1 MAATSTGPTGPT
13 RKCVECSATGAAKC
27 GERAPSGLED
37 GLSRS
42 PELHIFQPGDGSM
55 SKENADPATLS
66 FEDSLA
72 ELEKIVAQLER
83 GDVPL
88 ADSIRIYKRGA
99 ALKARCESQLKDAQL
114 EVDQI
119 VMGPDGPR
127 TEPAKIGQ

>member
-1 MAATSTGPTGPT
+1 MTQTP
-13 RKCVECSATGAAKC
+13 
-27 GERAPSGLED
+27 
-37 GLSRS
+37 
-42 PELHIFQPGDGSM
+42 
-55 SKENADPATLS
+55 ADPATLS

-72 ELEKIVAQLER
+72 ELEKIVAHLER

>member
-1 MAATSTGPTGPT
+1 MSEAAP
-13 RKCVECSATGAAKC
+13 
-27 GERAPSGLED
+27 
-37 GLSRS
+37 
-42 PELHIFQPGDGSM
+42 
-55 SKENADPATLS
+55 DPASLS
-66 FEDSLA
+66 FEQSLA

-99 ALKARCESQLKDAQL
+99 ALKARCEGQLRDAQL

-127 TEPAKIGQ
+127 AEPARLGK

>member
-1 MAATSTGPTGPT
+1 MSTG
-13 RKCVECSATGAAKC
+13 A
-27 GERAPSGLED
+27 
-37 GLSRS
+37 
-42 PELHIFQPGDGSM
+42 
-55 SKENADPATLS
+55 ADPATLS

-83 GDVPL
+83 GDVAL

-99 ALKARCESQLKDAQL
+99 ALKARCEGQLKDAQL

-127 TEPAKIGQ
+127 AEPAKIQK

>member
-1 MAATSTGPTGPT
+1 MSQEN
-13 RKCVECSATGAAKC
+13 RD
-27 GERAPSGLED
+27 PS
-37 GLSRS
+37 
-42 PELHIFQPGDGSM
+42 Q
-55 SKENADPATLS
+55 LS
-66 FEDSLA
+66 FEDSLS
-72 ELEKIVAQLER
+72 ELEKIVSHLER

-127 TEPAKIGQ
+127 IEPAKLGQ

>member
-1 MAATSTGPTGPT
+1 MSNGKSSFTYCQLPIAHCLTTFTPM
-13 RKCVECSATGAAKC
+13 SAEA
-27 GERAPSGLED
+27 R
-37 GLSRS
+37 
-42 PELHIFQPGDGSM
+42 
-55 SKENADPATLS
+55 DPAQLS

-72 ELEKIVAQLER
+72 ELEKIVTHLER

-99 ALKARCESQLKDAQL
+99 ALKARCEAQLKDAQL

-127 TEPAKIGQ
+127 AEPAKLG

>member
-1 MAATSTGPTGPT
+1 MDREAAD
-13 RKCVECSATGAAKC
+13 ATT
-27 GERAPSGLED
+27 
-37 GLSRS
+37 
-42 PELHIFQPGDGSM
+42 M
-55 SKENADPATLS
+55 S

-83 GDVPL
+83 GDVAL

-127 TEPAKIGQ
+127 TEPAKLQK

>member
-1 MAATSTGPTGPT
+1 MTMT
-13 RKCVECSATGAAKC
+13 RES
-27 GERAPSGLED
+27 
-37 GLSRS
+37 
-42 PELHIFQPGDGSM
+42 I
-55 SKENADPATLS
+55 DPAQMS

-83 GDVPL
+83 GDVAL

-99 ALKARCESQLKDAQL
+99 ALKARCEGQLKDAQL

-127 TEPAKIGQ
+127 TEPARLGK

>member
-1 MAATSTGPTGPT
+1 MTAEA
-13 RKCVECSATGAAKC
+13 R
-27 GERAPSGLED
+27 
-37 GLSRS
+37 
-42 PELHIFQPGDGSM
+42 
-55 SKENADPATLS
+55 DPATLS

-72 ELEKIVAQLER
+72 ELEKIVAHLER

-99 ALKARCESQLKDAQL
+99 ALKAQLKDAQL

-127 TEPAKIGQ
+127 TEPAKIGS

>member
-1 MAATSTGPTGPT
+1 MP
-13 RKCVECSATGAAKC
+13 
-27 GERAPSGLED
+27 
-37 GLSRS
+37 
-42 PELHIFQPGDGSM
+42 PEA
-55 SKENADPATLS
+55 ADPATLS

-127 TEPAKIGQ
+127 TEPARFQK

>member
-1 MAATSTGPTGPT
+1 VGVRFILPYCPIPLLPLNPYLWNMTVDA
-13 RKCVECSATGAAKC
+13 R
-27 GERAPSGLED
+27 
-37 GLSRS
+37 
-42 PELHIFQPGDGSM
+42 
-55 SKENADPATLS
+55 DPAQLS
-66 FEDSLA
+66 FEESLA
-72 ELEKIVAQLER
+72 ELEKIVAHLER

-119 VMGPDGPR
+119 VMGPEGPR

>member
-1 MAATSTGPTGPT
+1 MT
-13 RKCVECSATGAAKC
+13 
-27 GERAPSGLED
+27 
-37 GLSRS
+37 
-42 PELHIFQPGDGSM
+42 
-55 SKENADPATLS
+55 KESADPAQLS
-66 FEDSLA
+66 FEESLS
-72 ELEKIVAQLER
+72 ELEKIVSHLER

-119 VMGPDGPR
+119 VMGPGGPR

>member
-1 MAATSTGPTGPT
+1 MSRDSTDPGQLAF
-13 RKCVECSATGAAKC
+13 EEA
-27 GERAPSGLED
+27 
-37 GLSRS
+37 LS
-42 PELHIFQPGDGSM
+42 
-55 SKENADPATLS
+55 
-66 FEDSLA
+66 
-72 ELEKIVAQLER
+72 ELEKIVSHLER

-127 TEPAKIGQ
+127 TEPARLG

>member
-1 MAATSTGPTGPT
+1 M
-13 RKCVECSATGAAKC
+13 
-27 GERAPSGLED
+27 
-37 GLSRS
+37 SRES
-42 PELHIFQPGDGSM
+42 
-55 SKENADPATLS
+55 ADPASLS

-72 ELEKIVAQLER
+72 ELEKIVSQLER

-99 ALKARCESQLKDAQL
+99 ALKAQCEGQLKDAQL

-127 TEPAKIGQ
+127 AEPARIGK

>member
-1 MAATSTGPTGPT
+1 MSTN
-13 RKCVECSATGAAKC
+13 A
-27 GERAPSGLED
+27 LE
-37 GLSRS
+37 
-42 PELHIFQPGDGSM
+42 
-55 SKENADPATLS
+55 PAQMS
-66 FEDSLA
+66 FEEALA

-99 ALKARCESQLKDAQL
+99 ALRARCEGQLKDAQL

-127 TEPAKIGQ
+127 TEPARLGK